1 MKTSNKLLKL
11 VTFSCISLLVFGILA
26 CTNIVDHKEEN
37 SYIRISATTPNMR
50 TILPTAFTAD
60 TEGLNW
66 FLTGI
71 KDDTTVTFNKSWTD
85 TTGKTAYE
93 NMTSETFIIPEK
105 GNWTLSLIAQIDGK
119 NVLSCTLTNVQINIG
134 ENNLIFVMTEATG
147 DNIANG
153 QIDFTL
159 KFPKDIVSKAVAYLY
174 NKNDVD
180 NIIHTEYL
188 TVNTSDMSLNYKNES
203 LSSGYYILKINLYQN
218 VNNTDSL
225 INTYTCLVR
234 VAPGLCSKGEYQL
247 EKLAQIFTINYN
259 TNGGNFSDPFIP
271 TTYNTYTKFQLPTP
285 TKVGYIF
292 TGWYTDENCT
302 TKVILDDSNAYNL
315 TANVDLYAGW
325 EAKGSQYNPITN
337 WEDLVAVMTEDGG
350 DIYISGNM
358 TANKTL
364 TVTKVS
370 KLIAKEAVS
379 ITRGE
384 NFTSNFFNVSSGVSL
399 EIAGSENSTITID
412 GGNSDSN
419 PISVQSPLIT
429 VNGELTLSN
438 CTLQNNNNSN
448 YVGAVYVGAGT
459 FTMNDGVTITNC
471 KATDGGAVYITG
483 GGIFKM
489 TGGTITGCSA
499 TNSGGGVWMNTV
511 SSFTMSGNSKIEN
524 CTATNNEGGGVYVTD
539 VNNPCTFIMLDNAT
553 ITGCSA
559 EKGGGGVSYGCSTS
573 GTFEIS
579 ENAKISNNIN
589 NNNSYG
595 GGGIYLYG
603 KLTMK
608 GGIISGN
615 EASNGAGVYVRHDS
629 SSFTMN
635 GGTISDNKATVSGG
649 GVYLSYS
656 NSSFTMT
663 AGTIS
668 NNLVNGINHGASIQ
682 INDGTV
688 HLPNFD
694 TSIGDSFTYNIID
707 GEVQYPSGGTT
718 ATYDIGDVYPKDGT
732 PIGVVFKV
740 TDDYV
745 YIIGF
750 EEQQLIYGTT
760 NCVTQIKSNEPTTNN
775 FNNLSDGCQN
785 MTNWYSFITT
795 NSNVFSSA
803 EFPAFNYCLTYRDT
817 EGEGGTWYLPSKEE
831 LSTIK
836 NNITNINTT
845 LETEGTGINTN
856 TTYWS
861 STYSSDGNAY
871 IISTYSGSTSE
882 YTLDTPCYVR
892 PCKRIKIADDSSDV
906 LIYGLDVDTACN
918 AISNIYTEGEHY
930 IKLDSSVTA
939 DNLEKDIYEKLY
951 NLLDEYPTAFVYL
964 DLYSTQITELPAE
977 TFWRLKN
984 LSGVILPSTI
994 QTIDASAFQGCINL
1008 TKFVVPADNQYFTVD
1023 ESIPA
1028 ILLSKDKSKLISY
1041 PYATGEYT
1049 IPENITSLAEYAFGD
1064 ATNLT
1069 SVTIHANLTD
1079 IPSNAFYGAWDLKTF
1094 TVNSGNSEYTAD
1106 DSGEILLSKD
1116 KTELISWPYAY
1127 EDITIPDSV
1136 TKIADYALAET
1147 GITSVVLNNVEEI
1160 GEYAFY
1166 SCLGYRTTDFTSL
1179 TIPSSVT
1186 KIGKYAFYGCEYLE
1200 EVEFAD
1206 TNNKWTVKNNEGQ
1219 TESVTVTNFDVN
1231 NLIYASDDDTFG
1243 YADYTWI
1250 KDSSS
1255 TSGGGIANYTDTNGI
1270 SISNNLY
1277 QKTSL
1282 VTVISENVTVDC
1294 NYEENGVFYF
1304 YGNVTI
1310 SPFAMGQYEVTQELY
1325 QAVMGENPSSFTDE
1339 NITSGENQNL
1349 RPVDSV
1355 NWYQAVAF
1363 CNELTKKNYGI

>member
-11 VTFSCISLLVFGILA
+11 VTFLCVSLLVFGILA
-26 CTNIVDHKEEN
+26 CTNIVDHKQEN
-37 SYIRISATTPNMR
+37 SYIRISATTPNAR
-50 TILPTAFTAD
+50 TILPIAFTEN

-71 KDDTTVTFNKSWTD
+71 TDDSTVTFDKSWTD
-85 TTGKTAYE
+85 TNGKTAYE

-105 GNWTLSLIAQIDGK
+105 GNWSFSLIAQIDEK
-119 NVLSCTLTNVQINIG
+119 NVLYCTLTNVQINIG
-134 ENNLIFVMTEATG
+134 ENNLSFVMTEATG
-147 DNIANG
+147 DNIAGG

-159 KFPKDIVSKAVAYLY
+159 KFPKDIVSKATAYLY
-174 NKNDVD
+174 NKNDVNNSID
-180 NIIHTEYL
+180 TEDFI
-188 TVNTSDMSLNYKNES
+188 VNTSEMSSVNYINES

-218 VNNTDSL
+218 VNDVDSL

-234 VAPGLCSKGEYQL
+234 VAPGLCSKGEYHL

-259 TNGGNFSDPFIP
+259 TNGGNFSDQIIP

-285 TKVGYIF
+285 TKVGYEF
-292 TGWYTDENCT
+292 TGWYTDEDCT
-302 TKVILDDSNAYNL
+302 TEVSLDDSNAYNL
-315 TANVDLYAGW
+315 IANVDLYAGW
-325 EAKGSQYNPITN
+325 QAKGSQDNPIKN
-337 WEDLVAVMTEDGG
+337 WEDLEAVMTEDGG

-379 ITRGE
+379 ITRVE

-483 GGIFKM
+483 GGTFKM

-539 VNNPCTFIMLDNAT
+539 VNNPCTFKMLDNAT

-573 GTFEIS
+573 GIFEIS
-579 ENAKISNNIN
+579 GNAKISNNRN
-589 NNNSYG
+589 NNSSYG

-603 KLTMK
+603 NLTMND
-608 GGIISGN
+608 GTISGN
-615 EASNGAGVYVRHDS
+615 EASSGAGVYVRHDS

-688 HLPNFD
+688 KLPNFD
-694 TSIGDSFTYNIID
+694 TSIGDSFTYNIIN

-718 ATYDIGDVYPKDGT
+718 ATYAIGDVYPKDGT
-732 PIGVVFKV
+732 PIGVVFK
-740 TDDYV
+740 TDTEYV
-745 YIIGF
+745 YIVGLDEGNF
-750 EEQQLIYGTT
+750 TYGTQS
-760 NCVTQIKSNEPTTNN
+760 CVNQIKTSNVT
-775 FNNLSDGCQN
+775 FNYSSDGCQN
-785 MTNWYSFITT
+785 MTNWYDFITT
-795 NSNVFSSA
+795 NSEDFSSDD
-803 EFPAFNYCLTYRDT
+803 FPAFNYCLTYRDT

-845 LETEGTGINTN
+845 LETEGTGIDTN

-882 YTLDTPCYVR
+882 YTLSTPCYVR
-892 PCKRIKIADDSSDV
+892 PCKKIKITDGSSEV
-906 LIYGLDVDTACN
+906 LIYGLDTAN
-918 AISNIYTEGEHY
+918 AVSVISSISAGEHY
-930 IKLDSSVTA
+930 IKLASSVNA
-939 DNLEKDIYEKLY
+939 DDLEYDIYDELY
-951 NLLDEYPTAFVYL
+951 NLLDDEGNPTAFVYL
-964 DLYSTQITELPAE
+964 DLSSTHIQELPPQ
-977 TFWRLKN
+977 TFYRLASLK
-984 LSGVILPSTI
+984 GITLPSTI

-1023 ESIPA
+1023 ESKPA

-1041 PYATGEYT
+1041 PSATDEYI
-1049 IPENITSLAEYAFGD
+1049 IPNNITSLAEYAFGD

-1069 SVTIHANLTD
+1069 SVIIHANLTD
-1079 IPSNAFYGAWDLKTF
+1079 IPSNAFYGACYLETF
-1094 TVNSGNSEYTAD
+1094 DVNASNQFYSTAD
-1106 DSGEILLSKD
+1106 NKQILLSKN

-1127 EDITIPDSV
+1127 EDITIPESV

-1147 GITSVVLNNVEEI
+1147 GITSVVLNNVQEI
-1160 GEYAFY
+1160 GDYAFY
-1166 SCLGYRTTDFTSL
+1166 CCLGYQNTDFTSL

-1186 KIGKYAFYGCEYLE
+1186 KIGKYAFYSCEKLTS
-1200 EVEFAD
+1200 VNFAD
-1206 TNNKWTVKNNEGQ
+1206 TNGWSVVNDEY
-1219 TESVTVTNFDVN
+1219 ESTPIEVTNSPVT
-1231 NLIYASDDDTFG
+1231 NLTYASDDG

-1270 SISNNLY
+1270 SISDNLY

-1282 VTVISENVTVDC
+1282 VTVISQETTINCSDEA
-1294 NYEENGVFYF
+1294 YGVFGLYW
-1304 YGNVTI
+1304 GGSVTL

-1325 QAVMGENPSSFTDE
+1325 QAVMTKKPSYFKEDTLA
-1339 NITSGENQNL
+1339 SGETQKL
-1349 RPVDSV
+1349 RQLIV
-1355 NWYQAVAF
+1355 
-1363 CNELTKKNYGI
+1363 